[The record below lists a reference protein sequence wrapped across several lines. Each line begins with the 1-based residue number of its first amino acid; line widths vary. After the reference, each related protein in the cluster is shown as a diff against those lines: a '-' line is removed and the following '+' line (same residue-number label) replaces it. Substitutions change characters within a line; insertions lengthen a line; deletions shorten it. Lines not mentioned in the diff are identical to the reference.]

1 MIRKILLCIYMGG
14 MLAACSE
21 EVLPE
26 VPKLSGGEDHV
37 PLADFIF
44 DGTEGYRE
52 LQVDV
57 RDVMAGETEGGFL
70 TFVRKEGKPYL
81 YLEQNDEETYRC
93 GILKLRLAD
102 GRTECYTVEQESRDQ
117 TSRDA
122 IDKGLIRNYGVGYS
136 FEGYNGEKC
145 SFNSVMS
152 QVINL
157 QKLMEV
163 EEKENDQLLN
173 SDYEHAIYYVTSS
186 GYSLSDYVH
195 SVELEA
201 GIEADLILYKGS
213 LKKTIDVF
221 ELVNKNN
228 FYVSTSYIS
237 PKGVRS
243 LETEKLKYY
252 VKEYPELL
260 THSFRKAI
268 EDLSRHPSDIMA
280 LGFFPRTVWNPCRA
294 ICHLGRKV
302 GFTCVGLPTKL
313 RHLRGRGIV

>member
-1 MIRKILLCIYMGG
+1 MIRKILLCICMGG

-21 EVLPE
+21 DILPE
-26 VPKLSGGEDHV
+26 VPMFSGSEDHV
-37 PLADFIF
+37 PMADFIF

-57 RDVMAGETEGGFL
+57 RDVVAGETEGGFL
-70 TFVRKEGKPYL
+70 TFVPKEGKSYL
-81 YLEQNDEETYRC
+81 YLEQNDEKTHRC
-93 GILKLRLAD
+93 GNLKLRLAD
-102 GRTECYTVEQESRDQ
+102 GRTECYTVVQESRDQ

-157 QKLMEV
+157 QMLKEV
-163 EEKENDQLLN
+163 EEKENDRLLN

-201 GIEADLILYKGS
+201 EAGADLILYKG
-213 LKKTIDVF
+213 T
-221 ELVNKNN
+221 
-228 FYVSTSYIS
+228 
-237 PKGVRS
+237 
-243 LETEKLKYY
+243 
-252 VKEYPELL
+252 
-260 THSFRKAI
+260 
-268 EDLSRHPSDIMA
+268 
-280 LGFFPRTVWNPCRA
+280 
-294 ICHLGRKV
+294 
-302 GFTCVGLPTKL
+302 
-313 RHLRGRGIV
+313 

>member
-1 MIRKILLCIYMGG
+1 MIRKILLCICMGG

-21 EVLPE
+21 DILPE
-26 VPKLSGGEDHV
+26 VPMFSGSEDHV
-37 PLADFIF
+37 PMADFIF

-57 RDVMAGETEGGFL
+57 RDVVAGETEGGFL
-70 TFVRKEGKPYL
+70 TFVPKEGKSYL
-81 YLEQNDEETYRC
+81 YLEQNDEKTHRC
-93 GILKLRLAD
+93 GNLKLRLAD
-102 GRTECYTVEQESRDQ
+102 GRTECYTVVQESRDQ

-157 QKLMEV
+157 QMLKEV
-163 EEKENDQLLN
+163 EEKENDRLLN

-201 GIEADLILYKGS
+201 EAGADLILYKEG
-213 LKKTIDVF
+213 
-221 ELVNKNN
+221 
-228 FYVSTSYIS
+228 
-237 PKGVRS
+237 P
-243 LETEKLKYY
+243 
-252 VKEYPELL
+252 
-260 THSFRKAI
+260 
-268 EDLSRHPSDIMA
+268 
-280 LGFFPRTVWNPCRA
+280 
-294 ICHLGRKV
+294 
-302 GFTCVGLPTKL
+302 
-313 RHLRGRGIV
+313 